1 MKLYITEMA
10 GGLDGPT
17 SHGLYLYAGWL
28 LVKAA

>member
-1 MKLYITEMA
+1 MA